1 MINGVGLLYP
11 PVIFIKNKSVRNRGW
26 SSEKHTGPYTGGGQT
41 LKKKTKEA
49 RIAAE
54 KERLTTL
61 MDGVPSSS
69 AEVVKG
75 LIERVSFM
83 NVTLS
88 ELEED
93 INKNGSIELF
103 KNGSQEFYK
112 ESASVKTYNTMI
124 NRYTAAV
131 KELLRLVV
139 ENDKTKIGSPEVD
152 EFMNFLTTR
161 E

>member
-1 MINGVGLLYP
+1 MDDKKRKRLVTNE
-11 PVIFIKNKSVRNRGW
+11 IK
-26 SSEKHTGPYTGGGQT
+26 
-41 LKKKTKEA
+41 
-49 RIAAE
+49 
-54 KERLTTL
+54 RLTTL

-131 KELLRLVV
+131 KELLRLVI

>member
-1 MINGVGLLYP
+1 M
-11 PVIFIKNKSVRNRGW
+11 R
-26 SSEKHTGPYTGGGQT
+26 
-41 LKKKTKEA
+41 KKEKEA

-131 KELLRLVV
+131 KELIRLVV
-139 ENDKTKIGSPEVD
+139 DNDKTKIGSPEVD

>member
-1 MINGVGLLYP
+1 MDDKKRKRLVTNE
-11 PVIFIKNKSVRNRGW
+11 IK
-26 SSEKHTGPYTGGGQT
+26 
-41 LKKKTKEA
+41 
-49 RIAAE
+49 
-54 KERLTTL
+54 RLT
-61 MDGVPSSS
+61 DIFK
-69 AEVVKG
+69 EVDSKKQRTIKG
-75 LIERVSFM
+75 LIE
-83 NVTLS
+83 
-88 ELEED
+88 
-93 INKNGSIELF
+93 
-103 KNGSQEFYK
+103 

>member
-1 MINGVGLLYP
+1 MDDKKRKRLVTNE
-11 PVIFIKNKSVRNRGW
+11 IK
-26 SSEKHTGPYTGGGQT
+26 
-41 LKKKTKEA
+41 
-49 RIAAE
+49 
-54 KERLTTL
+54 RLT
-61 MDGVPSSS
+61 DIFK
-69 AEVVKG
+69 EVDSKKQRTIKG
-75 LIERVSFM
+75 LIEESAFM

>member
-1 MINGVGLLYP
+1 MDDKKRKRLVTNE
-11 PVIFIKNKSVRNRGW
+11 IK
-26 SSEKHTGPYTGGGQT
+26 
-41 LKKKTKEA
+41 
-49 RIAAE
+49 
-54 KERLTTL
+54 RLT
-61 MDGVPSSS
+61 DIFK
-69 AEVVKG
+69 EVDSKKQRTVKG
-75 LIERVSFM
+75 LIEESAFM

-131 KELLRLVV
+131 KELLRLVI
-139 ENDKTKIGSPEVD
+139 ENDRGRQGDPDMD
-152 EFMNFLTTR
+152 EFMNFLSKR

>member
-1 MINGVGLLYP
+1 MINGVGLIYP

-26 SSEKHTGPYTGGGQT
+26 NSEKHAGPHTGGGQT
-41 LKKKTKEA
+41 LKKKAKEA

>member
-1 MINGVGLLYP
+1 MDDKKRKRLVTNE
-11 PVIFIKNKSVRNRGW
+11 IK
-26 SSEKHTGPYTGGGQT
+26 
-41 LKKKTKEA
+41 
-49 RIAAE
+49 
-54 KERLTTL
+54 RLT
-61 MDGVPSSS
+61 DIFK
-69 AEVVKG
+69 EVDNKKQRTVKG
-75 LIERVSFM
+75 LIE
-83 NVTLS
+83 
-88 ELEED
+88 
-93 INKNGSIELF
+93 
-103 KNGSQEFYK
+103 

>member
-1 MINGVGLLYP
+1 M
-11 PVIFIKNKSVRNRGW
+11 
-26 SSEKHTGPYTGGGQT
+26 
-41 LKKKTKEA
+41 KKKAKEA

-69 AEVVKG
+69 AEIVKG

-131 KELLRLVV
+131 KELLRLVI
-139 ENDKTKIGSPEVD
+139 ENDRGRQGDPDMD
-152 EFMNFLTTR
+152 EFRNFLSKR